1 MSKRERRD
9 GDRDRWSD
17 RRDNQPEDEQQ
28 RRSGE
33 AEAQESDSL
42 AALKAILSKVA
53 TLLKPLQL
61 NQEESI
67 RLVEQLYGSVL
78 DMDVKL
84 AGEADDTRKSSV
96 LSHIQN
102 TTIGRD
108 GGRLIVE
115 FPAVEEQKAK
125 GPAAKKSAAT
135 QATAAAEPTVSAAAS
150 EPVAETES
158 TAKAKPATKT
168 KPATKDRRPA
178 KAKPA
183 AEDEPAARPEPA
195 TADE

>member
-42 AALKAILSKVA
+42 AALKVILSKVA
-53 TLLKPLQL
+53 ALLKPLQL

-102 TTIGRD
+102 TTISRD
-108 GGRLIVE
+108 GNRLIVE
-115 FPAVEEQKAK
+115 FPATEEQKAK

-135 QATAAAEPTVSAAAS
+135 QATAAAEPATGT
-150 EPVAETES
+150 ETA
-158 TAKAKPATKT
+158 AKAKPATKT
-168 KPATKDRRPA
+168 KTAAKSRPAAKPEPATKGG
-178 KAKPA
+178 PA
-183 AEDEPAARPEPA
+183 AKPEPA